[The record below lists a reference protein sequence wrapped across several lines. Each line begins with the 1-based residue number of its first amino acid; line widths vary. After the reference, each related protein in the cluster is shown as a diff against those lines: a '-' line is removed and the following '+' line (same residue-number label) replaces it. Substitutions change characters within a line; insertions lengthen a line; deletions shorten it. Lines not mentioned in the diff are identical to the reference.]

1 MNEKK
6 NHFIMKNEKFYG
18 TEPKGYCPF
27 EQAAGALGRWG
38 LGLGAGR
45 AGVRQAVTDLV
56 SRLSSRAALRQLA
69 PRMFLSKPSTSLAC

>member
-27 EQAAGALGRWG
+27 EQAVGALGRWG
-38 LGLGAGR
+38 VGALGRGRWASGRAAGAGR
-45 AGVRQAVTDLV
+45 AWARGHAAAGGASGRLGERQ
-56 SRLSSRAALRQLA
+56 
-69 PRMFLSKPSTSLAC
+69 